1 MFGVLAGRL
10 LRWQNG
16 PSSARKSILLA
27 AWAGGA
33 AVAACVFEFVLGDP
47 SIKKLWTPTFVLYS
61 ATYALAMLALF
72 HWIVDVLGWRRW
84 TIVFDP
90 VGKNSLLAY
99 ILSMVRISATIQGFL
114 FAGLCKWADKWGS
127 ALTGLTSYLVVWSIL
142 YFFKQKKIFLKV

>member
-1 MFGVLAGRL
+1 MKKKTLIAAVLAATTL
-10 LRWQNG
+10 
-16 PSSARKSILLA
+16 SASTAFA
-27 AWAGGA
+27 AEANPFTDVPKDHWSY
-33 AVAACVFEFVLGDP
+33 D
-47 SIKKLWTPTFVLYS
+47 
-61 ATYALAMLALF
+61 ALAMLALF

>member
-1 MFGVLAGRL
+1 
-10 LRWQNG
+10 
-16 PSSARKSILLA
+16 
-27 AWAGGA
+27 
-33 AVAACVFEFVLGDP
+33 
-47 SIKKLWTPTFVLYS
+47 
-61 ATYALAMLALF
+61 MLALF